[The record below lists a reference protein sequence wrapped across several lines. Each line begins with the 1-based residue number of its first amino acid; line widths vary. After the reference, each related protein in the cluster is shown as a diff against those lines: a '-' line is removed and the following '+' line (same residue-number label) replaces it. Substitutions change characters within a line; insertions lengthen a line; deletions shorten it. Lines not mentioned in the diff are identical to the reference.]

1 MDQNHHQ
8 YPSPYPPS
16 SPLPSPPPPPDIS
29 QSLLSSLHT
38 KLTTPPRL
46 LSTSAGR
53 PSCSIFKI
61 PDSFIAVNGPK
72 LYYPHIVSIGPVH
85 HGRPHLAMIQ
95 EHKYLYL
102 SQLLR
107 RLGHLEPLI
116 ILRSILDL
124 ESRARESYS
133 VWFDHIGRDE
143 FVEMMVVDGCFVIE
157 LFRKAT
163 RMVRCEPDDPIV
175 SMQWIFWFLLRDF
188 LRLENQVPFFVLER
202 LFSVTSSDG
211 EKESGVRLTRLC
223 LDFFANAF
231 DGLEGV
237 GEQRPDLQGMHLL
250 DLLRNAFIPLETHQ
264 RGLRP
269 NVSSRVIHNVSKLRK
284 AGIKLKQGKSSSWL
298 AIKFHRGV
306 LEMPTVTIDDF
317 MSTFLANCVAYELCH
332 KNSSTYYTTYVIML
346 DCLINS
352 GTDVEYLADKNII
365 ENYFGTDAEIAQFI
379 NNLGKDMP
387 FDVNRCYLA
396 ELFNDV
402 NKYYQDTW
410 HIQWASFKYTYF
422 NSPWSFMS
430 ALAAL
435 VLLILSVLQTLYT
448 MIPFYKNS

>member
-8 YPSPYPPS
+8 CPSPYPP
-16 SPLPSPPPPPDIS
+16 PSPPPPPDIS

-61 PDSFIAVNGPK
+61 PDSFIAVNGPN
-72 LYYPHIVSIGPVH
+72 LYNPSIVSIGPIH

-107 RLGHLEPLI
+107 RLDHLEPLI

-124 ESRARESYS
+124 ESTARECYS
-133 VWFDHIGRDE
+133 VRFDEIRRDE

-157 LFRKAT
+157 LFRKTVKMAGW
-163 RMVRCEPDDPIV
+163 EPDDPIV
-175 SMQWIFWFLLRDF
+175 SMRWIFWFLLRDF

-202 LFSVTSSDG
+202 LFSVTSSDE
-211 EKESGVRLTRLC
+211 EKRSGVRLTRLC

-231 DGLEGV
+231 EGLEGV
-237 GEQRPDLQGMHLL
+237 GEQKPDLQGVHLL
-250 DLLRNAFIPLETHQ
+250 DLLRNTFIPLEHYSRQ
-264 RGLRP
+264 PGLDP
-269 NVSSRVIHNVSKLRK
+269 NVSSRKIHNVSKLRK
-284 AGIKLKQGKSSSWL
+284 AGIKLKQEKSSSWL
-298 AIKFHRGV
+298 AIKFRRGV

-332 KNSSTYYTTYVIML
+332 KNSSTYYTTYVTML

-352 GTDVEYLADKNII
+352 GTDLEYLADKNII

-387 FDVNRCYLA
+387 FDINRCYLA
-396 ELFNDV
+396 NLFVDV
-402 NKYYQDTW
+402 NNYYQDTW
-410 HIQWASFKYTYF
+410 HVQLASFKYTYF
-422 NSPWSFMS
+422 NSPWSFIS

-435 VLLILSVLQTLYT
+435 VLLALSVLQTLYA
-448 MIPFYKNS
+448 MFPFYKKS